1 VAPLGFVV
9 VGFQK
14 PSPPPE
20 ATVLIPEKAI
30 FKYDAGDVAVPSQGP
45 TPRVVHDDNLFGGF
59 TVQSPQFVL
68 IPAQMFLP
76 LAVTQLHFSLGY
88 SPLPLILHANCPP
101 PQHLAEYELM
111 ISLSG

>member
-68 IPAQMFLP
+68 IPAPFLIGVFTVAIDSARELP
-76 LAVTQLHFSLGY
+76 TAAALG
-88 SPLPLILHANCPP
+88 
-101 PQHLAEYELM
+101 
-111 ISLSG
+111 